1 MSTVTGTANF
11 AQERFSNDLKQYIS
25 MIIGSINIIAG
36 IITTIQ
42 QYLKINEFTESHRI
56 SSISWD
62 KFYRNIRVELAR
74 SPEERM
80 AVSHMLKICTQ
91 EYDRLMETS
100 PSIKEEVIS
109 DFKNTFLDTSIDKSI
124 FCCKKKKIILSY
136 DEIMRRRKA
145 YNEIN
150 KPDICDSLISTS
162 NFKYTENKNKIIKK
176 QDESELKKNE
186 IIFNNFKNGFF
197 NIHNRY
203 PIESEYR
210 NNLEHIRIDILNLL
224 IKKDLVN

>member
-1 MSTVTGTANF
+1 MCYKWLHSKSHQKYYKLNIWFTIPVIIMSTVTGTANF

-56 SSISWD
+56 SAISWD

-109 DFKNTFLDTSIDKSI
+109 DFKNTFLETSISKSI
-124 FCCKKKKIILSY
+124 CCKKKKIILSHE
-136 DEIMRRRKA
+136 EIMRRRKA

-162 NFKYTENKNKIIKK
+162 NFKYVENKQKIIKK
-176 QDESELKKNE
+176 
-186 IIFNNFKNGFF
+186 
-197 NIHNRY
+197 R
-203 PIESEYR
+203 
-210 NNLEHIRIDILNLL
+210 
-224 IKKDLVN
+224 